1 MRSQRP
7 LGTPCQR
14 RHLSRQSTPRPWR
27 RARSINASLF
37 TKLALRAVTPLVVDP
52 PRRLLD
58 RTALVPDQSGH
69 LVGRTLAFHLLLH
82 CVRPINCSLCPIVL
96 ASRARCQCSLSH
108 GFSRFLGRGIFR
120 LFLS

>member
-58 RTALVPDQSGH
+58 CTALVRQQAGS
-69 LVGRTLAFHLLLH
+69 LVGRTSALH
-82 CVRPINCSLCPIVL
+82 FLSLFVRSITCRLCPIVL
-96 ASRARCQCSLSH
+96 AARFC
-108 GFSRFLGRGIFR
+108 F
-120 LFLS
+120 